1 MELDDLRRQWQQPN
15 LAETPPALDN
25 AALTRLLARGSGSPI
40 AKMRRNAWL
49 EIGFVVV
56 CLVGCIGIAAMAR
69 DAYYLFSA
77 AWLGLICL
85 LSGFYYHRKLSVLRS
100 LGDVGG
106 RAVREQ
112 VAQQLRSLRSLV
124 QLYYRATLWSVPAS
138 LMVSIVFVGGRMVQ
152 TTAGPKL
159 LVSLGVLGLA
169 YVLMGTLTYFG
180 IRLATRWYL
189 QRLYGQH
196 LDRLEASLRELGD
209 EASA

>member
-1 MELDDLRRQWQQPN
+1 M
-15 LAETPPALDN
+15 
-25 AALTRLLARGSGSPI
+25 
-40 AKMRRNAWL
+40 
-49 EIGFVVV
+49 
-56 CLVGCIGIAAMAR
+56 
-69 DAYYLFSA
+69 
-77 AWLGLICL
+77 
-85 LSGFYYHRKLSVLRS
+85 RS

>member
-15 LAETPPALDN
+15 LAQTPPAFDD
-25 AALTRLLARGSGSPI
+25 AALIRLLARGSGSPI

-56 CLVGCIGIAAMAR
+56 CLVGCIGIAVMAR
-69 DAYYLFSA
+69 DVYYLFAA

-85 LSGFYYHRKLSVLRS
+85 LSGFYYRLKLSVLRS
-100 LGDVGG
+100 LGDIGG

-112 VAQQLRSLRSLV
+112 VTQQLRSLRSLV
-124 QLYYRATLWSVPAS
+124 HLYYQATLWSVPAS
-138 LMVSIVFVGGRMVQ
+138 LTVSIVFVGGHMVQ
-152 TTAGPKL
+152 TMAGPKL
-159 LVSLGVLGLA
+159 LVSLGLLGLA
-169 YVLMGTLTYFG
+169 YGLMGTLIYFG
-180 IRLATRWYL
+180 MRWATRWYL

-196 LDRLEASLRELGD
+196 LDRLEANLCELGD